1 MPDESESGP
10 GRPPLAFALD
20 AGPGEWVAARK
31 DGPASYRRTVD
42 RTIELA
48 RIAEQAG
55 ISSFW
60 ALEDPDG
67 WDAFA
72 VLGAVARATDR
83 LRLGPGVTNP
93 YYRHP
98 SLIAAS
104 VATLDALSDGRAFL
118 GFGRGQAEWYQRA
131 LGIHV
136 GKPLRALGE
145 AIDLF
150 RQWWTPPSEASS
162 PADATE
168 FRVDAWKR
176 GIAPIQPHIPIYLA
190 AVGPQALR
198 LAGRKADGVL
208 FNDLAS
214 RQFLRDAVD
223 AVRAAATGAGR
234 DPASLR
240 FIARA
245 AVTITGDPEAV
256 YERRK
261 ATVAIIHALPGM
273 DRLLATPGYDIDAII
288 GEVRQVMRTDAV
300 LARGGAFA
308 DLRAAGDLDAARRAI
323 PTDLMRE
330 LVIAG
335 PADEVRMRLAEL
347 QGIGITD
354 VVLAQPGPDATV
366 ESLAAMLD
374 AIRPG

>member
-1 MPDESESGP
+1 MTNQ
-10 GRPPLAFALD
+10 PPLAFALD
-20 AGPGEWVAARK
+20 AGPGDWVSARRE
-31 DGPASYRRTVD
+31 GAISYRRAVE

-48 RIAEQAG
+48 RVAEQAG
-55 ISSFW
+55 ISSWW

-72 VLGAVARATDR
+72 LLSAVARETDH

-98 SLIAAS
+98 SQIAAS

-118 GFGRGQAEWYQRA
+118 GLGRGQVEWYQRA

-136 GKPLRALGE
+136 GNPLRALE
-145 AIDLF
+145 ETIALL
-150 RQWWTPPSEASS
+150 RQWWTIPSEANS
-162 PADATE
+162 PTDATE
-168 FRVDAWKR
+168 FHVDAWKR
-176 GIAPIQPHIPIYLA
+176 GIAPVQEHLPIYLA

-198 LAGRKADGVL
+198 LAGRAADGAL

-214 RQFLRDAVD
+214 RQFIAEAIATVRRAAIATGRDAD
-223 AVRAAATGAGR
+223 A
-234 DPASLR
+234 LR
-240 FIARA
+240 FFARVA
-245 AVTITGDPEAV
+245 LSVTDDPESV

-273 DRLLATPGYDIDAII
+273 ERLLRAPGFDTERII
-288 GEVRQVMRTDAV
+288 ADVRAAMRTDEV

-308 DLRAAGDLDAARRAI
+308 DLRDAGDLDAAKRAI
-323 PTDLMRE
+323 PNALMQE

-335 PADEVRMRLAEL
+335 PTQVVRQRLAEL
-347 QGIGITD
+347 QNLGVTD
-354 VVLAQPGPDATV
+354 VVLTQQPRDVTV
-366 ESLAAMLD
+366 ESLSDLLAAI
-374 AIRPG
+374 AP

>member
-1 MPDESESGP
+1 MSSQPS
-10 GRPPLAFALD
+10 LAFALD
-20 AGPGEWVAARK
+20 AGPGEWVSARLNGK
-31 DGPASYRRTVD
+31 TSYRHAVE

-55 ISSFW
+55 VSSWW

-72 VLGAVARATDR
+72 LLSAVARETEH

-118 GFGRGQAEWYQRA
+118 GLGRGQVEWYQRA

-136 GKPLRALGE
+136 GNPVRALGE
-145 AIDLF
+145 AIDLL
-150 RQWWTPPSEASS
+150 RQWWTIPSEASS
-162 PADATE
+162 PAGATE
-168 FRVDAWKR
+168 YHVDAWKR
-176 GIAPIQPHIPIYLA
+176 GIAPVQDHLPIYLA
-190 AVGPQALR
+190 AVGPQALL

-214 RQFLRDAVD
+214 RQFLGEAI
-223 AVRAAATGAGR
+223 ATVRTAAIVAGR
-234 DPASLR
+234 DPVSLR
-240 FIARA
+240 FFARVA
-245 AVTITGDPEAV
+245 LTITDDPAAI

-273 DRLLATPGYDIDAII
+273 ERLLAAPGFDTAQVIAD
-288 GEVRQVMRTDAV
+288 VRAAMRTDDV
-300 LARGGAFA
+300 LARGGAFV
-308 DLRAAGDLDAARRAI
+308 DLREAGDLDAAKRAI
-323 PTDLMRE
+323 PNALMEE

-335 PADEVRMRLAEL
+335 TVPVVRQRLAEL
-347 QGIGITD
+347 QAIGVTD
-354 VVLAQPGPDATV
+354 IVLTQQPRDLSV
-366 ESLAAMLD
+366 ESLSGLLAAI
-374 AIRPG
+374 APTSAE

>member
-1 MPDESESGP
+1 MSDSTSH
-10 GRPPLAFALD
+10 PPLAFAID

-31 DGPASYRRTVD
+31 QGSAAYRRAID

-48 RIAEQAG
+48 RIAEGAG
-55 ISSFW
+55 VTSLW

-72 VLGAVARATDR
+72 VLGTVARATER
-83 LRLGPGVTNP
+83 IQLGTGVTNP

-104 VATLDALSDGRAFL
+104 ISTLDALSDGRAFL
-118 GFGRGQAEWYQRA
+118 GFGRGQTEWYQRA
-131 LGIHV
+131 LGVHV
-136 GKPLRALGE
+136 GKPLRALEE

-150 RQWWTPPSEASS
+150 RQWWQIPSEASS
-162 PADATE
+162 PDDATE
-168 FRVDAWKR
+168 FHVDAWKR

-190 AVGPQALR
+190 AVGPQALQ

-214 RQFLRDAVD
+214 RHFLAEAVEV
-223 AVRAAATGAGR
+223 VRAAAAKAGR
-234 DPASLR
+234 DPAALR
-240 FIARA
+240 FVARA
-245 AVTITGDPEAV
+245 AVTITDDPEAV

-273 DRLLATPGYDIDAII
+273 DRLLMTPGYDIEAIV
-288 GEVRQVMRTDAV
+288 GEVRRAMRTDEV

-308 DLRAAGDLDAARRAI
+308 DLREAGDLDAAKRAI
-323 PTDLMRE
+323 PSDLMRE

-335 PADEVRMRLAEL
+335 PANAVRTRLAEL
-347 QGIGITD
+347 RDLGITD
-354 VVLAQPGPDATV
+354 VVLSTPGPDASV
-366 ESLAAMLD
+366 ESLATLLD